1 MSKQDAMAKA
11 EDFLENETQYRL
23 GFITAEKPNPKTAH
37 MDQIFSESIAEG
49 VRVLQSVDWD
59 LVGFAK
65 KAFADARFEKLTNA
79 FYRSLANQKRV
90 VFSGCGSSGRLSIL
104 LEAAYRKYFRY
115 LKDTHPNMYE
125 KVADLSDSVLS
136 IMTGGDYALIRAVEF
151 FEDYMVF
158 GRRQA
163 RDLAIGRGD
172 TLVGVTATGETASI
186 LGTVM
191 EAAEMQADVFM
202 LICVPMNSIIT
213 KLERSA
219 KAFEHPQVTVLD
231 MPCGGMALTG
241 STRMQSSTLEMFVA
255 GAALENAMR
264 KLLEERLGKLPD
276 GLFAEGGIRY
286 GDKLRELMAA
296 LSGDENVEQISRMI
310 GYEEEIYRQNGL
322 VTYYATDLLL
332 DILTDTAER
341 PPTFSLP
348 PFRKYDEPVSA
359 QSWAFVKNPL
369 LSTEKAWWD
378 CLGRDMRCIGWK
390 RGEYE
395 QMGVWDRISS
405 VPKIDA
411 GELMKFRIGNEP
423 SVERLAAKP
432 NAAIWIGHEEPGPE
446 FSEATRP
453 YDRQTRL
460 IIGPARADR
469 GGTVLYDPPKTP
481 LRLFE
486 HIATKLVLNVIS
498 TGVMVRLGRVT
509 GNWMSW
515 LDISNKKLI
524 DRSIRIISDQCGLSY
539 RDACMELFI
548 TADTL
553 KASSGSAQGISPVH
567 DTIQRINRRKS
578 MEAAKG

>member
-1 MSKQDAMAKA
+1 MSKQNALAKA

-37 MDQIFSESIAEG
+37 MDRVFADSIAGG
-49 VRVLQSVDWD
+49 VRVLQSVDRD
-59 LVGFAK
+59 LVGFART
-65 KAFADARFEKLTNA
+65 AFADARFEKLTNA
-79 FYRSLANQKRV
+79 FYHSLASGKRI

-104 LEAAYRKYFRY
+104 LEASYRKYFALLQNTNPRV
-115 LKDTHPNMYE
+115 YE
-125 KVADLSDSVLS
+125 KVSDLADSVWS
-136 IMTGGDYALIRAVEF
+136 IMTGGDYALIRAVEN
-151 FEDYMVF
+151 FEDYTVF

-191 EAAEMQADVFM
+191 EAAGKQADVFM
-202 LICVPMNSIIT
+202 LICVPMESIAT

-219 KAFEHPQVTVLD
+219 MAFEHPHVTVLD

-255 GAALENAMR
+255 GAALETAIQR
-264 KLLEERLGKLPD
+264 LFTERLENFPD
-276 GLFAEGGIRY
+276 GLLKEIRY
-286 GDKLRELMAA
+286 GDKLRELMETLGEHTEPIA
-296 LSGDENVEQISRMI
+296 RMI

-322 VTYYATDLLL
+322 ITYYAADFML

-348 PFRKYDEPVSA
+348 PFRKFDEEVTA

-369 LSTEKAWWD
+369 LSTQEAWRD
-378 CLGRDMRCIGWK
+378 CLGRDMRCIGW
-390 RGEYE
+390 ELEDYE
-395 QMGVWDRISS
+395 QMGVRDRLPS

-411 GELMKFRIGNEP
+411 GELMKFRIGMEP
-423 SVERLAAKP
+423 SAKRLAAKP
-432 NAAIWIGHEEPGPE
+432 NAAIWIGHEEPGPA
-446 FSEATRP
+446 FHEAAKA
-453 YDRQTRL
+453 YDRQTSL
-460 IIGPARADR
+460 MIGPARAER
-469 GGTVLYDPPKTP
+469 GATVLYDAPKTP

-486 HIATKLVLNVIS
+486 HIAVKLVLNTIS

-524 DRSIRIISDQCGLSY
+524 DRSIRIIADQCGLSY
-539 RDACMELFI
+539 RDACIELFA
-548 TADTL
+548 TAEAR
-553 KASSGSAQGISPVH
+553 KAASGGVQGMSPVH
-567 DTIQRINRRKS
+567 DTIQRINR
-578 MEAAKG
+578 